1 MRELYHQ
8 ALETAQTADVTT
20 PPDSLVLYS
29 ISFLPSK
36 ENKEQ
41 ALLFVKTHP
50 DKMMIDHTPCGESLI
65 AMGLD
70 GPNARLSDEET
81 AHIWSVASK
90 RLIEK
95 ARGNVT
101 AFVKGADPRSVFRKM
116 ELPSILQNVQIKTI
130 NGQDKHNFAAQF
142 KDA

>member
-90 RLIEK
+90 RLI
-95 ARGNVT
+95 
-101 AFVKGADPRSVFRKM
+101 
-116 ELPSILQNVQIKTI
+116 
-130 NGQDKHNFAAQF
+130 
-142 KDA
+142 